1 VIKPMQDD
9 QLIFMISLPRSG
21 STLLQKI
28 LGGHSDIYTRSE
40 PWLMLHPLYAL
51 KTEGIQTRYNAK
63 LAADG
68 VQNFLQ
74 ELPTEDEN
82 YYSSRIRDCYLSL
95 YAPYLNA
102 SGKGRFLDKTPRYYE
117 IFDELQKTFPRAK
130 FIILYRN
137 PMAVLASMLETWVKG
152 RYEKL
157 KSYKCDLYE
166 GVEFLQRDFTAYTN
180 THVVRYEELLLNPEA
195 ETEALFNFL
204 QLPNQPDCI
213 EYGRQKG
220 ERWMYGDPETVY
232 KKSRPDS
239 QHIDAWHRQ
248 LAKPEERKLI
258 SDYLH
263 GLGETAFARLG
274 YSFKDAAKVIADA
287 DQQNGGS
294 PEGGTSLANLL
305 LSDVELIKQVQ
316 HSNAKL
322 RNDIAG
328 YKAQLQNMQQQL
340 EGLEAERG
348 SKQARIEELHGEIG
362 TYEAWLSD
370 RDRQIQSR
378 DEQIQARDIQLN
390 ERDAQLQERDL
401 QVRYRDEQ
409 LKSRDE
415 QLKARDIQVKER
427 DIQLK
432 ERDAQLQERDLQV
445 RHRDEQL
452 KSRDEQLKVCVEQIQ
467 ARDIQLKERDAQL
480 QERDLQVRHRD
491 EQLKSRDEQLKAR
504 DEQILARDEQL
515 ARRDMAVEARDV
527 LLIEREQKIQA
538 SEARLKACDKQ
549 IQLLDVQIAERD
561 VELRRGNDDRARL
574 DAELSAFSERLA
586 QSGGELS
593 ASRSALVQEQ
603 QRVQE
608 FESNL
613 TSVLTATKGLTEH
626 RAYIRPF
633 KKLQAY
639 RGLLSHLNAIRK
651 KHAALLNRLDK

>member
-1 VIKPMQDD
+1 MIKPMQDD

-415 QLKARDIQVKER
+415 QLKARD
-427 DIQLK
+427 
-432 ERDAQLQERDLQV
+432 
-445 RHRDEQL
+445 
-452 KSRDEQLKVCVEQIQ
+452 
-467 ARDIQLKERDAQL
+467 
-480 QERDLQVRHRD
+480 
-491 EQLKSRDEQLKAR
+491 
-504 DEQILARDEQL
+504 EQILARDEQL